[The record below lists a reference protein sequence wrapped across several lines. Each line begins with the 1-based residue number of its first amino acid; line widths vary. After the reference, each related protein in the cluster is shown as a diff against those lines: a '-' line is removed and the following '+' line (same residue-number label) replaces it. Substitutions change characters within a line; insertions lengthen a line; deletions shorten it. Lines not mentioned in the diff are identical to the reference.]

1 MSKNKVVF
9 TFDQMMASLR
19 RAIGT
24 FPDTRTGQNT
34 QYEIMD
40 AASAAFSVFFTQ
52 CSSFLSYQKLMQ
64 ERYSLSNAQTLFGMR
79 AIPSDNQIRNLLDSV
94 APAYLS
100 PAFDACLNALNRS
113 NHLAIYRVKLG
124 SQQNDL
130 LLAIDGVTYFSSTS
144 LHCPNCSRKEKED
157 TVFYSHSMLTPTLV
171 APGVNKVVSLPV
183 EFILPQ
189 DGDKK
194 QDSELK
200 AAKRWLSKTAPKY
213 SPLGVTILGDDLFAH
228 EPFCR
233 ELLENGYNFIL
244 VCKPDSHKILY
255 EWLKGI
261 TREKVETRFDGKKH
275 QVYTYH
281 YVEGVPLK
289 DGEDALP
296 VNFVEVT
303 VTDRK
308 TGKQL
313 YHNAFV
319 TNHPVN
325 EKTVGL
331 IVDCGRAR
339 WKIENENNNTL
350 KRQGYHLEHNFGH
363 GKKHL
368 ASLLATL
375 NILAFLF
382 HTMLEY
388 MNEKYQ
394 LLRQAV
400 GARTRF
406 FEHLRILLI
415 HVCYLNF
422 DHFLD
427 FMISSLEKPHK
438 PETLRFPV

>member
-1 MSKNKVVF
+1 MTRKKVVF
-9 TFDQMMASLR
+9 TFDRMMASLR

-24 FPDTRTGQNT
+24 FPDPRTGKNI

-52 CSSFLSYQKLMQ
+52 CPSFLYYQELMQ
-64 ERYSLSNAQTLFGMR
+64 QRYGLNNAKTLFGMQ
-79 AIPSDNQIRNLLDSV
+79 AIPSDNQIRNLLDEV
-94 APAYLS
+94 EPTFLS
-100 PAFDACLNALNRS
+100 PVFEDCLDALKRS
-113 NHLAIYRVKLG
+113 GHLDTYRVRLG
-124 SQQNDL
+124 PKHNDL
-130 LLAIDGVTYFSSTS
+130 LIAIDGVTYFSSTS
-144 LHCPNCSRKEKED
+144 IHCPNCSRKEKNEEI
-157 TVFYSHSMLTPTLV
+157 FYSHSMLTPTVV
-171 APGVNKVVSLPV
+171 APGVNKVISLPP
-183 EFILPQ
+183 EFIVPQ
-189 DGDKK
+189 DGDEK

-200 AAKRWLSKTAPKY
+200 AGKRWLSKTASKY

-233 ELLENGYNFIL
+233 ELLESGYNFIL

-261 TREKVETRFDGKKH
+261 TQEKVEARFEGKKH
-275 QVYTYH
+275 QIYTYR

-289 DGEDALP
+289 DGEDSLL
-296 VNFVEVT
+296 VNFVAVT

-308 TGKQL
+308 SGKQT
-313 YHNAFV
+313 YHNAFI

-350 KRQGYHLEHNFGH
+350 KRQGYNLEHNFGH

-382 HTMLEY
+382 HTILDF

-394 LLRQAV
+394 LLRQAIR
-400 GARTRF
+400 ARSRL
-406 FEHLRILLI
+406 FEHIRILLI
-415 HVCYLNF
+415 HVCYQSF

-427 FMISSLEKPHK
+427 FILQSLHKPHD